1 MIYKYFIKFKR
12 KRGYFVDILMKETIV
27 QQRILMLGISLG
39 GECMKKNAKEAIA
52 EAAIS
57 LFHSNGYSGTSIR
70 DIANL
75 AKVNT
80 ATIAYHFN
88 NKPGLLEYC
97 FMHFFEQYM
106 SRIEEA
112 YLSIDRGAKECL
124 RRIVADLLHYQCEN
138 NRLASF
144 VYREMSM
151 DSQVVREIMST
162 YSLKE
167 KYYFQKIF
175 ERGFE
180 WHEFR
185 PHSIPY
191 LIIQLKSLLMMPFMN
206 MQYIREVLY
215 IFTNEPFF
223 EQKYLK
229 DIYLWI
235 DKTLCL
241 DEPLTKGAV
250 NK

>member
-1 MIYKYFIKFKR
+1 
-12 KRGYFVDILMKETIV
+12 
-27 QQRILMLGISLG
+27 
-39 GECMKKNAKEAIA
+39 MKKDAKEAIVR
-52 EAAIS
+52 AAIQ
-57 LFHSNGYSGTSIR
+57 LFNSNGYSGTSVR

-80 ATIAYHFN
+80 ATIAYYFN

-97 FMHFFEQYM
+97 FMHFFEQYI
-106 SRIEEA
+106 SKIEEA
-112 YLSIDRGAKECL
+112 YLAIDRGAKECL
-124 RRIVADLLHYQCEN
+124 KRIVSDLLHYQCEN
-138 NRLASF
+138 SQLASF

-167 KYYFQKIF
+167 KYYLQKII

-180 WHEFR
+180 WQEFR

-206 MQYIREVLY
+206 SQYMREVLY
-215 IFTNEPFF
+215 IFPNEPFF
-223 EQKYLK
+223 EQKYTKEL
-229 DIYLWI
+229 YAWI
-235 DKTLCL
+235 DKTLSFEGPVL
-241 DEPLTKGAV
+241 KGAV
-250 NK
+250 MK

>member
-1 MIYKYFIKFKR
+1 
-12 KRGYFVDILMKETIV
+12 
-27 QQRILMLGISLG
+27 
-39 GECMKKNAKEAIA
+39 MKKSAKEAIVK
-52 EAAIS
+52 AAIS
-57 LFHSNGYSGTSIR
+57 LFNSNGYSGTSIR

-80 ATIAYHFN
+80 ATIAYYFD

-97 FMHFFEQYM
+97 FLHFFEQYI
-106 SRIEEA
+106 SKIEEA

-124 RRIVADLLHYQCEN
+124 KKIVADLLHYQCEN
-138 NRLASF
+138 SQLASF

-162 YSLKE
+162 YSIKE
-167 KYYFQKIF
+167 KYYLQKIF

-180 WHEFR
+180 WQEFR

-206 MQYIREVLY
+206 TQYMREVLY
-215 IFTNEPFF
+215 IFPNEPFF

-229 DIYLWI
+229 DLYAWI
-235 DKTLCL
+235 DKTLCF
-241 DEPLTKGAV
+241 DGPVIKGAV
-250 NK
+250 VK